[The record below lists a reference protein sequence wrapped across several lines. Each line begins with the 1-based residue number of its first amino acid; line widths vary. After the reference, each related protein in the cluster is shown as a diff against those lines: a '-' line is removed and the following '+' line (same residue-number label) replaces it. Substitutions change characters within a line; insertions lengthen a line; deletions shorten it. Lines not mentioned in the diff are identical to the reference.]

1 MRRAMTFCIVLL
13 ACLVLSTGTA
23 FAGDADALM
32 TEVDDLMNS
41 AEDETFVFS
50 AKTLEKGKSPRLVVL
65 KVWIKDGMRLTEFL
79 EPGDLKG
86 MKALTLSASQIYTY
100 LPEYKKVRR
109 VASHTSEAGFM
120 GMAYGQ
126 AEMAL
131 SRYAEV
137 YTSQKK
143 SEDDAAWTLELTPR
157 PGTKAPYPK
166 LELVISK
173 KVKRPTELR
182 YFNDSGKLAKTETR
196 SDFKCKGTIC
206 NAGTMRMVDHT
217 KDGLETTFTMSD
229 WEVNTGISKR
239 KFSVRSLQGRR

>member
-1 MRRAMTFCIVLL
+1 MRRAMTFCL
-13 ACLVLSTGTA
+13 AILTCLALSAGTA
-23 FAGDADALM
+23 WAGGGDALM

-50 AKTLEKGKSPRLVVL
+50 ARTLEKGKSPRLVVL

-109 VASHTSEAGFM
+109 VASHTSERGFM

-131 SRYAEV
+131 SRYSAV
-137 YTSQKK
+137 YAASTK
-143 SEDDAAWTLELTPR
+143 SEDDTSWTLALTPKE
-157 PGTKAPYPK
+157 GATAPYPK
-166 LELVISK
+166 MELVISK

-182 YFNDSGKLAKTETR
+182 YFNASGTLAKTETR
-196 SDFKCKGTIC
+196 SDFKCKGKLC

-229 WEVNTGISKR
+229 WEVNSGLSKR

>member
-1 MRRAMTFCIVLL
+1 MTFCFVLL
-13 ACLVLSTGTA
+13 TCLALCGGA
-23 FAGDADALM
+23 ALAGDGDALLK
-32 TEVDDLMNS
+32 EVDDLMNS

-131 SRYAEV
+131 SRYSEV
-137 YTSQKK
+137 YAAKK
-143 SEDDAAWTLELTPR
+143 KAEGDKAWTLELTPKA
-157 PGTKAPYPK
+157 GAKAPYPR
-166 LELVISK
+166 LELDISK
-173 KVKRPTELR
+173 SVKRPMELR
-182 YFNDSGKLAKTETR
+182 YYNDSGKLAKTETR

-206 NAGTMRMVDHT
+206 NAAKMRMVDHT
-217 KDGLETTFTMSD
+217 KDGLETTFSMSD

>member
-1 MRRAMTFCIVLL
+1 MTYCL
-13 ACLVLSTGTA
+13 AILTCLTLSA
-23 FAGDADALM
+23 SPAWAGDADAL
-32 TEVDDLMNS
+32 
-41 AEDETFVFS
+41 
-50 AKTLEKGKSPRLVVL
+50 KTLEKGKSPRLVVL

-109 VASHTSEAGFM
+109 VASHTSEQGFM

-131 SRYAEV
+131 SRFSAV
-137 YTSQKK
+137 YSASQK
-143 SEDDAAWTLELTPR
+143 SEDDKAWTLALTPKE
-157 PGTKAPYPK
+157 GAEAPYPK
-166 LELVISK
+166 MELVISK
-173 KVKRPTELR
+173 KVKRPMELR
-182 YFNDSGKLAKTETR
+182 YFNASGTLAKTETR

-229 WEVNTGISKR
+229 WEVNKGLSKR
-239 KFSVRSLQGRR
+239 KFTVRALQGRR